1 MKKVFFSVFMLF
13 GVFCFSQNISK
24 KFNSVY
30 KRYEYFDSNGNMIG
44 YEKYNNV
51 LKQYEYYST
60 NNSQSPQTRQPYQ
73 YRDPEKLDISV
84 LGNAMITK
92 QNRYNNAQAV
102 INDIVYQINSLSVSQ
117 QRKTKILNAFKK
129 TVEMNSR
136 RISNGNVDWLYE
148 VTNLIIND
156 NSDTSNT
163 PESTT
168 NASTTSYSNAKSIS
182 SYYGRTLKVW
192 SIYEYIGNQGKT
204 HSIQNDS
211 FVIVNEN
218 YIQFKK
224 ADGSISYRE
233 LKNKK
238 YNNQKLGYE
247 FSSNYGAVFI
257 HEDLKFI
264 EFFNGSEPYGDN
276 YTYFI
281 DR

>member
-13 GVFCFSQNISK
+13 GVFCFSQSVSK

-44 YEKYNNV
+44 YEKYNNL

-60 NNSQSPQTRQPYQ
+60 NNSQSPQTRQPTQ
-73 YRDPEKLDISV
+73 YRDPAKLNLGINIFNQQISNNRNNNSVKVRNQRLNSSGELISV
-84 LGNAMITK
+84 EI
-92 QNRYNNAQAV
+92 YNNQTGEWE
-102 INDIVYQINSLSVSQ
+102 YHEPKNS
-117 QRKTKILNAFKK
+117 N
-129 TVEMNSR
+129 N
-136 RISNGNVDWLYE
+136 
-148 VTNLIIND
+148 
-156 NSDTSNT
+156 TSN
-163 PESTT
+163 
-168 NASTTSYSNAKSIS
+168 ASITSYSNAKSLYN
-182 SYYGRTLKVW
+182 YYGKTLKVW

-264 EFFNGSEPYGDN
+264 EFFNGLEPYGDN